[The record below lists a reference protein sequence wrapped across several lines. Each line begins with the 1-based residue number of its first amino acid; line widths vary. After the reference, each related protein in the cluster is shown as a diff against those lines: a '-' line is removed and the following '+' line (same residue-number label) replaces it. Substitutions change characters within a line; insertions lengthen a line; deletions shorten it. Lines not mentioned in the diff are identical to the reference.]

1 MKDRLDVG
9 TRETEKVVGR
19 ERVDGGAARIRDR
32 GLALECRASLGH
44 VGLTVPWDSQVG
56 VSCRAVG
63 VS

>member
-19 ERVDGGAARIRDR
+19 EWVDGGAARIRDR

-44 VGLTVPWDSQVG
+44 VGLTVPWGQPGGG
-56 VSCRAVG
+56 VL
-63 VS
+63 